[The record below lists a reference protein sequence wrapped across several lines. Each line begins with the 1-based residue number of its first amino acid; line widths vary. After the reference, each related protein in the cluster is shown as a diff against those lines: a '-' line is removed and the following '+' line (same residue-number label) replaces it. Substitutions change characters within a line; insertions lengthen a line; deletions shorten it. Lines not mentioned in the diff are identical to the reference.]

1 MSYERVGG
9 TLMTNKENN
18 FLKRRFKKFELSG
31 PWEARFLGE
40 LVKLN
45 PKGQLPQTC
54 EYVDLE
60 SVVGTEM
67 VSHRKVTRDTA
78 PSRAQRLAQSGDL
91 FYQTVRPYQK
101 NNFLATN
108 LNGDYV
114 FSTGYAQLRPLI
126 SGYFLLS
133 LVQNDRF
140 VKSVLSRC
148 TGTSYPSISADELSK
163 IQVLVSNDEQELYSI
178 GKLFQKLD
186 RLIILH
192 QHKLDKLKNL
202 KKAYL
207 SEMFPA
213 EGERVPKLR
222 FPGFEGEWEQ
232 KKLGEITTYRN
243 GLGHEEKQSRFG
255 NYELVNLNSIS
266 IDGGLKPSGRFIEEA
281 SETLMKNDLVMVL
294 SDVAHG
300 DLLGRVAVIPE
311 NDKFVLNQRV
321 ALLRHNGIVDIKYL
335 FSFINAHQKYFKLQ
349 GAGSSQLNLSRYSVE
364 NFEVALPSVEEQ
376 KTIGNF
382 LEKLD
387 KSISLQQQKLDKL
400 NDLKKAYLNEL
411 FV

>member
-1 MSYERVGG
+1 MSYERLGG

-18 FLKRRFKKFELSG
+18 FPKRRFKKFELSG

-45 PKGQLPQTC
+45 PKGQLPQTF

-163 IQVLVSNDEQELYSI
+163 IQVLVSNDEQELYAI

-207 SEMFPA
+207 AELFPA
-213 EGERVPKLR
+213 EGERLPKRR
-222 FPGFEGEWEQ
+222 FPGFEGEWEE
-232 KKLGEITTYRN
+232 KKLGEMSNITAGGDVDKDKLLT
-243 GLGHEEKQSRFG
+243 KG
-255 NYELVNLNSIS
+255 NY
-266 IDGGLKPSGRFIEEA
+266 P
-281 SETLMKNDLVMVL
+281 VL
-294 SDVAHG
+294 A
-300 DLLGRVAVIPE
+300 
-311 NDKFVLNQRV
+311 
-321 ALLRHNGIVDIKYL
+321 
-335 FSFINAHQKYFKLQ
+335 NAHTNEGIIGYYEENYQIEAPAVTVTGRGDIGFAKARK
-349 GAGSSQLNLSRYSVE
+349 E
-364 NFEVALPSVEEQ
+364 NFTPVVRLLSIKSKHNVDFLAEAINQNKVIFESTGVPQLTIPKLSNYKIYFPSEVDEENS
-376 KTIGNF
+376 IGNF
-382 LEKLD
+382 LVSLD
-387 KSISLQQQKLDKL
+387 SLITLQQHKLDKL

>member
-1 MSYERVGG
+1 
-9 TLMTNKENN
+9 MTNKENN
-18 FLKRRFKKFELSG
+18 FPKRRFKNFELSG

-40 LVKLN
+40 LGKIN
-45 PKGQLPQTC
+45 PKGQLPQTF

-114 FSTGYAQLRPLI
+114 FSTGYAQLRPII

-133 LVQNDRF
+133 LVQNDSF

-163 IQVLVSNDEQELYSI
+163 IQVLVSNDEQELYAI

-186 RLIILH
+186 RFIILH

-213 EGERVPKLR
+213 EGKRVPKRR
-222 FPGFEGEWEQ
+222 FPGFEGEWERQ
-232 KKLGEITTYRN
+232 KWMDTVNISTEMVDPSSGEFDNMLHIAPGNIESFTGRILDNIKTVKEEHLISGKFRFRAGDIVYGKINPQLGKYFFA
-243 GLGHEEKQSRFG
+243 K
-255 NYELVNLNSIS
+255 
-266 IDGGLKPSGRFIEEA
+266 IDGLTSA
-281 SETLMKNDLVMVL
+281 D
-294 SDVAHG
+294 AY
-300 DLLGRVAVIPE
+300 
-311 NDKFVLNQRV
+311 VLNGI
-321 ALLRHNGIVDIKYL
+321 NGTKQEFLYTI
-335 FSFINAHQKYFKLQ
+335 LQ
-349 GAGSSQLNLSRYSVE
+349 SKDFFNYSV
-364 NFEVALPSVEEQ
+364 SVSKRSGMPKINREELNDYSYWRPGEDEQ
-376 KTIGNF
+376 NKIGELF
-382 LEKLD
+382 QIIDTLQ
-387 KSISLQQQKLDKL
+387 SLQQQKLDKL

>member
-18 FLKRRFKKFELSG
+18 FPKRRFKKFELSG

-45 PKGQLPQTC
+45 PKGQLPQTF

-163 IQVLVSNDEQELYSI
+163 IQVLVSNDEQELYAI

-213 EGERVPKLR
+213 EGKRVPKRR

-232 KKLGEITTYRN
+232 KKLGDIAEIY
-243 GLGHEEKQSRFG
+243 
-255 NYELVNLNSIS
+255 
-266 IDGGLKPSGRFIEEA
+266 DGTHQTPRYTHKG
-281 SETLMKNDLVMVL
+281 VMFL
-294 SDVAHG
+294 
-300 DLLGRVAVIPE
+300 
-311 NDKFVLNQRV
+311 
-321 ALLRHNGIVDIKYL
+321 
-335 FSFINAHQKYFKLQ
+335 
-349 GAGSSQLNLSRYSVE
+349 SVE
-364 NFEVALPSVEEQ
+364 NIKTLKSSKYISKDDFIKDFKIFPQNGDVLMTRIGDIGTSNVVNTDSELAFYVSLALIRSSVLDSNFLNISISSSNFQKELWRRTLHIAFPKKINKNEIGEVSILFPCIAEQ
-376 KTIGNF
+376 KQIGEF
-382 LEKLD
+382 FHKLD
-387 KSISLQQQKLDKL
+387 NSITLQQQKLDKL